1 MKKFTAKEIKNLQN
15 NLQLIRQAGGWSAEE
30 FGEMI
35 GVTKQT
41 IRNLEKKT
49 TEMSKTQYIA
59 IRAVLDYEIADR
71 PDDKVLATTVNLC
84 LNSEDLSEQ
93 DKKKAQ
99 VFLEGASKTNLDDD
113 VLAAGLISLVGSVT
127 ALTLMSMSSVNG
139 TVKWLS
145 KLLKDK

>member
-145 KLLKDK
+145 KVLKDK

>member
-99 VFLEGASKTNLDDD
+99 VFLEGASKTNLEDD

>member
-49 TEMSKTQYIA
+49 TEMSKIQYIA

-99 VFLEGASKTNLDDD
+99 VFLEGASKTNLEDD

>member
-49 TEMSKTQYIA
+49 TEMGKIQYIA

-99 VFLEGASKTNLDDD
+99 VFLEGASKTNLEDD

-145 KLLKDK
+145 KVLKDK